1 MNNLKTRRI
10 SEIEAYNGK
19 ARRVLYSDEFEV
31 RDKNSLPWRRKD
43 LLRDIVPDNK
53 TLAGVEARL
62 NLQPQGTGEGPSTYL
77 NHSSRWHV
85 AAFFI
90 FCFTL
95 NISGLEY

>member
-10 SEIEAYNGK
+10 SEIEACNGK

-31 RDKNSLPWRRKD
+31 RDKNSLPWRRKN

-62 NLQPQGTGEGPSTYL
+62 NLQPQGTRG
-77 NHSSRWHV
+77 R
-85 AAFFI
+85 
-90 FCFTL
+90 TL
-95 NISGLEY
+95 DLP